1 MTQRQRQWQPVSRDG
16 KGPASGGA
24 YSPGVRAGGFVFV
37 SGQIP
42 RDPATGELKG
52 DDIESQT
59 RSCMANVQSVLEAA
73 GASLADVV
81 SVIVYLANVDDW
93 GRFNTV
99 YKEIMAAPYPT
110 RTAVGADL
118 RGILIEIS
126 AVAFIG

>member
-24 YSPGVRAGGFVFV
+24 YSPGVRAGGFIFV

-52 DDIESQT
+52 DDIEGQT

-93 GRFNTV
+93 ARFNAV
-99 YKEIMAAPYPT
+99 YKEIMEAPYPT

-126 AVAFIG
+126 AVAFTG